1 MGLAFDN
8 LTCEE
13 LCDLICGK
21 PDDDNVSVMIFS
33 CDAYSDIW
41 KYFLRLYYKYWDCPY
56 ETYITA
62 ETKQVVGD
70 VSIINTTGSWTDRM
84 REALER
90 IPTEYV
96 ITMCEDCFIR
106 KTVRQDVIDQCVEYL
121 EANPNIACFNFEKD
135 YFGQSVPSQYKGFG
149 LKVEGHCWQK
159 SCQPTLWRKS
169 ILIELLQGSMS
180 AWEWEESNAPYNYQ
194 YYVWNGSPEDLVF
207 EYGYHNNKWFGIR
220 KGKWVK
226 DDVVPLFEKEHIDVD
241 FSVRGF
247 YEENN

>member
-70 VSIINTTGSWTDRM
+70 VSII
-84 REALER
+84 
-90 IPTEYV
+90 
-96 ITMCEDCFIR
+96 ITFQHR
-106 KTVRQDVIDQCVEYL
+106 AGVRLYTWSLDFAQPCV
-121 EANPNIACFNFEKD
+121 
-135 YFGQSVPSQYKGFG
+135 FGKQLPG
-149 LKVEGHCWQK
+149 
-159 SCQPTLWRKS
+159 P
-169 ILIELLQGSMS
+169 ILCASL
-180 AWEWEESNAPYNYQ
+180 A
-194 YYVWNGSPEDLVF
+194 
-207 EYGYHNNKWFGIR
+207 
-220 KGKWVK
+220 
-226 DDVVPLFEKEHIDVD
+226 
-241 FSVRGF
+241 
-247 YEENN
+247 